1 VIIVVGIAILL
12 CILCGLALHMRRWL
26 KKKEKEREQREFER
40 QVNSNVDSIDINMQ
54 TTSLQDLQQA
64 SSLRNFYTN
73 HPGLSNPETDS
84 HMRAADVPADSHTMP
99 QVRPQSART
108 KRLVSAPLSDCTA
121 VSATPVDSSSSIEQ
135 LSLQSRPVSLV
146 TEADS
151 RNRFLHKTCS
161 NSALKMPADLSS
173 SNRNER
179 EEEFEILL
187 EEAVGAVNT
196 ERQGGVERVSPPM
209 RSLEVL
215 ESTAPPISSIA
226 IHKKLLPKLH
236 EQPFG
241 DEKVCDDLRAHTHM
255 SPVLHNR
262 QFGNEER
269 EGKLEGATERGDQ
282 TSLKTA
288 VPVPPNRPAVSPSHR
303 HALDE
308 AAETRKKLAR
318 ERGRRNAQ
326 ARQEATITQSVCET
340 AGSGEEG
347 GSGEEQEGQLCI

>member
-1 VIIVVGIAILL
+1 VPIESAQAWVPQVEPIWLIVIIVLGIAILL

-26 KKKEKEREQREFER
+26 KKKEKEREQREFES
-40 QVNSNVDSIDINMQ
+40 QVNNDVDSIDINMQ
-54 TTSLQDLQQA
+54 TTSLQGLQQA

-84 HMRAADVPADSHTMP
+84 HMRAADAPADSHTIP
-99 QVRPQSART
+99 QVRPQSARRT
-108 KRLVSAPLSDCTA
+108 KRLVSAPLSGCTA
-121 VSATPVDSSSSIEQ
+121 VSATPAVDSSSSIEL

-151 RNRFLHKTCS
+151 RNRFLQKTCS

-196 ERQGGVERVSPPM
+196 ERQGGMERVSPSLRP
-209 RSLEVL
+209 LEVL

-226 IHKKLLPKLH
+226 IHKKLPPKIH

-255 SPVLHNR
+255 S
-262 QFGNEER
+262 
-269 EGKLEGATERGDQ
+269 T
-282 TSLKTA
+282 
-288 VPVPPNRPAVSPSHR
+288 VSPSHR
-303 HALDE
+303 QVLDE

-326 ARQEATITQSVCET
+326 ARQEATITQSVCGT
-340 AGSGEEG
+340 ASSGGGDGSGEEH
-347 GSGEEQEGQLCI
+347 EGQL